1 MGSIKGS
8 MKFEFFPKYFSLRK
22 RGIIFHLWKFLSN
35 SLLTHEHYKLVILE
49 GMSTSF
55 KPRKLLIR
63 KLLFRVFS
71 LIFGLLWF
79 EINSLCLLFSWVI
92 IELGK
97 TITEARCI
105 TLEIANVLKIVN
117 FPSRDKI
124 SHSPDFQ
131 NSLYFLKMI
140 FEILFIFQVFVI
152 IIVNSDNAF
161 FYAA

>member
-22 RGIIFHLWKFLSN
+22 RGIIFHLSKFLSN
-35 SLLTHEHYKLVILE
+35 SFLTHEHCKLVILE
-49 GMSTSF
+49 GMSTFF
-55 KPRKLLIR
+55 KPRKLLI
-63 KLLFRVFS
+63 RVFS

-92 IELGK
+92 IDLGK
-97 TITEARCI
+97 TITETRCI

-124 SHSPDFQ
+124 LILQIFKTVSIFCKW
-131 NSLYFLKMI
+131 FLK
-140 FEILFIFQVFVI
+140 
-152 IIVNSDNAF
+152 F
-161 FYAA
+161 FSVSSFFL